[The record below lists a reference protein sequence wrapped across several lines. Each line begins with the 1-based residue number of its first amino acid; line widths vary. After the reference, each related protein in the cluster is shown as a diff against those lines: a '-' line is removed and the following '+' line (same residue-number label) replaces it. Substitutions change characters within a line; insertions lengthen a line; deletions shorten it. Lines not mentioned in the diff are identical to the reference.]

1 MRCLLSAVA
10 CLLVVAAPAA
20 AESNIPVAGTTLPV
34 LRSQVAAGSG
44 TLVALKAAHDP
55 VHAID
60 GKVGD
65 WTGRLPGFGGAIADS
80 HGELVYEDHI
90 FDAYGADN
98 GQDAQRL
105 AVLDPATA
113 AVPEFYRLDP
123 AYQYVP
129 GEFGIPTGPLVTE
142 THYGDQPRQDEA
154 DLSQVRLAPGP
165 GGSLDL
171 LARTT
176 TMTQPDTALL
186 VLLDTAPGSTTHD
199 VGFGSGLT
207 TTKAETAVLITSTG
221 ARATDLATHATTDL
235 PSGSVAYDDSDYAN
249 AIEARLPK
257 ALLGGSDRSSVG
269 VAVASGIAAAPDKLK
284 PLGDSTSNPS
294 AVNVANVAFRT
305 AEPARNWF
313 DKQQALALYAGS
325 IDDFFATADL
335 AALRAGANER
345 YVPGPGYHDR
355 IFASSPQISQEK
367 GEDGILQHYGAF
379 VPTGYQAGTATP
391 TQYWF
396 HFRGGDAHIA
406 AAVVPGIFEDMGE
419 SHHSLVITP
428 DGRGTSGWYVGKSQ
442 ADVLEVWRDSHR
454 IFSID
459 RNRTYIAGHSMGGW
473 ASYLLPIEHPD
484 WFAAAFPASG
494 PPTQG
499 AWTGVDLGP
508 QCDGLSAGG
517 DGACFTSANGGRAR
531 DEWTT
536 PLLDNLREVP
546 YAIYQGVEDELVPV
560 SGVIMQAKRFQE
572 LGYRYRLYLFHGQE
586 HYGPPIVDQWA
597 EGAAYEHQ
605 FVRDPNPPR
614 VTYIRSMPFEHA
626 LEQVNVDG
634 TSVKEL
640 SFPLDHAYWMSG
652 LQPTDAAKGSA
663 RFDGASNAIPQPGH
677 STVPEADSGPKTGQG
692 TPYTMAGQAW
702 KPDGTAP
709 PATTNSF
716 TATLTGANAVT
727 LSLRRMQLSTR
738 RTLTGT
744 VDTQAPLALT
754 LSGVSSPV
762 AVTIDGTP
770 ATVTT
775 TKGRLSIAVPA
786 GRHTV
791 RVRPA

>member
-1 MRCLLSAVA
+1 MRFLGFVVA
-10 CLLVVAAPAA
+10 CLLVVAGPAV

-44 TLVALKAAHDP
+44 TLIALKAAHDP
-55 VHAID
+55 RHVID
-60 GKVGD
+60 GRTSD

-105 AVLDPATA
+105 SVLDPATA

-142 THYGDQPRQDEA
+142 THYGDQPHQDEA
-154 DLSQVRLAPGP
+154 DLSEVRLAPGP
-165 GGSLDL
+165 DGSLDL

-186 VLLDTAPGSTTHD
+186 VLLDTAPGSTSRD
-199 VGFGSGLT
+199 VGFGSGLKT
-207 TTKAETAVLITSTG
+207 AKADTAVLITSTG
-221 ARATDLATHATTDL
+221 ARATDLASGTTTDL
-235 PSGSVAYDDSDYAN
+235 PAGSVAYDDSGYAN

-257 ALLGGSDRSSVG
+257 ALLGAGTDSVG
-269 VAVASGIAAAPDKLK
+269 VAVASGIAAGPDKLK

-355 IFASSPQISQEK
+355 IFTSSPQISQEK
-367 GEDGILQHYGAF
+367 GQDGILQHYGAF
-379 VPTGYQAGTATP
+379 IPTGYHAGTATP

-419 SHHSLVITP
+419 NHHSLVITP

-442 ADVLEVWRDSHR
+442 ADVLEVWKDSHR
-454 IFSID
+454 RFSID

-494 PPTQG
+494 AITQG
-499 AWTGVDLGP
+499 AWTGVDAGP
-508 QCDGLSAGG
+508 QCDSLTAG
-517 DGACFTSANGGRAR
+517 DYSPCFIQANGGRAR
-531 DEWTT
+531 DEWST

-634 TSVKEL
+634 TIVREF

-652 LQPTDAAKGSA
+652 LQPTDDAKGIA
-663 RFDGASNAIPQPGH
+663 RFDGVSNAIPQPGH
-677 STVPEADSGPKTGQG
+677 TTVPEADSGPKTGQG

-709 PATTNSF
+709 PATSNTF
-716 TATLTGANAVT
+716 AATLTGAKAVT
-727 LSLRRMQLSTR
+727 LELHRMQLSTR

-754 LSGVSSPV
+754 LSGVRNGA
-762 AVTIDGTP
+762 AVTIDGAP
-770 ATVTT
+770 ARATAGRHALTV
-775 TKGRLSIAVPA
+775 AVPA

-791 RVRPA
+791 RVSPA